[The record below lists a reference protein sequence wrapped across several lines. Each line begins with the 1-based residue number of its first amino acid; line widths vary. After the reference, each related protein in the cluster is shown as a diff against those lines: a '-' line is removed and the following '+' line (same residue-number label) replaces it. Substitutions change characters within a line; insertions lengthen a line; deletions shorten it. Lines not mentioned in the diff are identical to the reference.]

1 MILLAEIQILFLD
14 NIWISHP
21 LLSWICVPIG
31 YQEQQRY
38 FEYSYRI
45 FYPLF
50 LESQQTVLRSCF
62 YNNVHVSC
70 HLYDHTSQIHLK
82 VRLSFELS
90 QSLPVSM
97 TKMYYHGFLLLL
109 ALSHLHIKVQNQK
122 VCCILAVQRTFF
134 QIVFY

>member
-1 MILLAEIQILFLD
+1 VILPVEKLILFLD
-14 NIWISHP
+14 DPLLILP

-38 FEYSYRI
+38 FRYSYRI
-45 FYPLF
+45 FYLLF
-50 LESQQTVLRSCF
+50 LESRQTVLQSCF

-97 TKMYYHGFLLLL
+97 TKMYHHGFLLLL
-109 ALSHLHIKVQNQK
+109 MVLSHLNTVTQN
-122 VCCILAVQRTFF
+122 LM
-134 QIVFY
+134 

>member
-1 MILLAEIQILFLD
+1 MLIL
-14 NIWISHP
+14 P
-21 LLSWICVPIG
+21 LLSLIDVLKD

-50 LESQQTVLRSCF
+50 LESQQTVLQSCF

-82 VRLSFELS
+82 VRLSFEFS
-90 QSLPVSM
+90 QSLPVLM
-97 TKMYYHGFLLLL
+97 TKMYHHGFLLLL
-109 ALSHLHIKVQNQK
+109 ALSRLHTVIQNLL
-122 VCCILAVQRTFF
+122 VCCTLAVQRTFF
-134 QIVFY
+134 QSVFYRNIASFI